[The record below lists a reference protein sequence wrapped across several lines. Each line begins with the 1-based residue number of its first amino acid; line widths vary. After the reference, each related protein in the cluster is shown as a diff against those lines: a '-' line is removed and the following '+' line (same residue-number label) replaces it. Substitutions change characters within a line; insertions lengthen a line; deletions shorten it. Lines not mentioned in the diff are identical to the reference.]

1 MEKSPQQ
8 NSQQLY
14 QKDKS
19 LYVVTVCTAGGHRE
33 QSELLSP
40 NLIEVAAQQFFI
52 GDVCGGG
59 ANLSGRHYRLLPS
72 VDRRVSGKIR

>member
-33 QSELLSP
+33 QSKLLSP

-52 GDVCGGG
+52 GEDT
-59 ANLSGRHYRLLPS
+59 GRGREEKFFRIG
-72 VDRRVSGKIR
+72 RR